1 MNMTFLQEMFN
12 SITQRDALLRRKHPE
27 TLTPDH
33 HQLVKACQA
42 LLASDGEASSIAL
55 ASRALAIYQRLS
67 EGEKR
72 QFFKR
77 LADDFAAEPQQID
90 SAYQAYQQAR
100 DNHTLQVLFESRHR
114 RHLRLG

>member
-77 LADDFAAEPQQID
+77 LADDFAYFFAQAVQLLRAQQKITD
-90 SAYQAYQQAR
+90 GG
-100 DNHTLQVLFESRHR
+100 NHQ
-114 RHLRLG
+114 HLRRAHT

>member
-33 HQLVKACQA
+33 NQLVKACQA

-72 QFFKR
+72 QFFQR
-77 LADDFAAEPQQID
+77 LADDFAAEPQ
-90 SAYQAYQQAR
+90 
-100 DNHTLQVLFESRHR
+100 
-114 RHLRLG
+114 

>member
-1 MNMTFLQEMFN
+1 MTFLQEMFN

-55 ASRALAIYQRLS
+55 ASRALALYQRLS

-72 QFFKR
+72 VFER
-77 LADDFAAEPQQID
+77 LELMKLTQTRGRKHPT
-90 SAYQAYQQAR
+90 S
-100 DNHTLQVLFESRHR
+100 LL
-114 RHLRLG
+114 